1 MTTQDGPG
9 EIDRKVSFACLYC
22 THLFQDYEK
31 AKAHDATCPEHPAVQ
46 ELNQWRLAA
55 LETRLYRSDI
65 ETPDAATYRREQ
77 AQAACAL
84 LKQLAVAKRFI
95 ARIIELYD
103 KSYEVQGSDIWDAAT
118 ETGILVKTKYD
129 PALHGEQDAEVGD
142 AWYVVAE
149 EWRVDAPYRAARGAS
164 PSATGLSPEDA
175 IRRGRE

>member
-77 AQAACAL
+77 AQAACIL
-84 LKQLAVAKRFI
+84 LEQLAVAKRFI
-95 ARIIELYD
+95 ADLQERQNYILDGFDVSEFML
-103 KSYEVQGSDIWDAAT
+103 KH
-118 ETGILVKTKYD
+118 GILIKTTYD
-129 PALHGEQDAEVGD
+129 PALHGEQGAAVGD
-142 AWYVVAE
+142 MWYVIAE
-149 EWRVDAPYRAARGAS
+149 GWRVEP
-164 PSATGLSPEDA
+164 
-175 IRRGRE
+175 